1 MPKKVLKLLSEN
13 IKVIFHKYW
22 RPILEFTTIILI
34 ALWLGRAYLDFDP
47 NKVVEGGEFFL
58 PTLSHFAWKL
68 LPKCGACV
76 FWNGYINGGYPAF
89 TELLGAFLHPLVFIT
104 TLLFGVINGSKVI
117 ILVCIATIG
126 LGQWWLGREMKLGC
140 VARLWASIMA
150 MIGGHVL
157 GRLQGGDIPLILS
170 IASAS
175 LILPV
180 FIRLKKDPSWR
191 RTILA
196 AVVLAL
202 TWLSGQGYIQIV
214 VILAYLP
221 TIFLYLLNAEKPK
234 YVVCKKALS
243 AVLLSIVLISILL
256 VPLIHFMGNW
266 QKILANK
273 LDSIQPL
280 GYSLTN
286 LVIND
291 LSFYDTTAFEK
302 TVTPWAHINYIGW
315 LPIFLMVLGSVIL
328 VVKKKRRELG
338 FLWLTMALAFVFS
351 SRDPYIPFR
360 NLAVIEQLRSINVGA
375 SLAIQPLLLLA
386 AIGLDAV
393 FNFHWPIA
401 KLGELSQNDKVQLKI
416 TKWLALIAV
425 IFFSIKA
432 PYQFGSQ
439 FLGVRP
445 ILIDQKEIALL
456 KTNSSQWVQ
465 QLDFDWLPNLLESDA
480 KVIIPPEPWSWKDR
494 EKVGP
499 LLRVA
504 DSRNEPNATG
514 VIQNMGVLA
523 LVRDD
528 SQEYAVLSADEMRI
542 PCAAKALGGRIDVN
556 CSAGV
561 SGTLVVRE
569 YYWQGWYAWIDGEP
583 AYLDKRADFLTLSAP
598 AGNHT
603 FHFEYRPWDV
613 WVGLV
618 LSFLGVLFCCILWWK
633 EKRPQGMPAGAKKT

>member
-1 MPKKVLKLLSEN
+1 MPKKVLRILSEK
-13 IKVIFHKYW
+13 IKVTFHKNW
-22 RPILEFTTIILI
+22 QPILEFTTIILI
-34 ALWLGRAYLDFDP
+34 ALWLGRAYLDFDS
-47 NKVVEGGEFFL
+47 NKIVEGGEFFL
-58 PTLSHFAWKL
+58 PTLSHFAWNL
-68 LPKCGACV
+68 LPKCGTCV

-89 TELLGAFLHPLVFIT
+89 SELLGAFLHPLVFMT
-104 TLLFGVINGSKVI
+104 TLLFGVINGSKI
-117 ILVCIATIG
+117 IVLVSMATIG
-126 LGQWWLGREMKLGC
+126 LGQWWLGKEMKLGWI
-140 VARLWASIMA
+140 ARIWAGIMA

-175 LILPV
+175 LILPI
-180 FIRLKKDPSWR
+180 FMRLKKDPSWR
-191 RTILA
+191 KTILA
-196 AVVLAL
+196 AVILAL

-221 TIFLYLLNAEKPK
+221 TIFLYLLKREIPRCEA
-234 YVVCKKALS
+234 CKKALY

-256 VPLIHFMGNW
+256 IPLVHFMGNW

-291 LSFYDTTAFEK
+291 LSFYNTTAFEK
-302 TVTPWAHINYIGW
+302 TVTPWAHINYVGW
-315 LPIFLMVLGSVIL
+315 IPILLMVLGSVFL
-328 VVKKKRRELG
+328 FMNKRRRELG
-338 FLWLTMALAFVFS
+338 FLCLVMALAFVFS

-360 NLAVIEQLRSINVGA
+360 NLAVIEQLRSINVAA

-386 AIGLDAV
+386 ATGLDAIV
-393 FNFHWPIA
+393 NFHWPIA
-401 KLGELSQNDKVQLKI
+401 KLGDLLQNDKVQLEI

-432 PYQFGSQ
+432 PYEFGSQ

-445 ILIDQKEIALL
+445 ILIDQKEVALL
-456 KTNSSQWVQ
+456 NTNSSQWVQ
-465 QLDFDWLPNLLESDA
+465 QLDFDWLPYLFENDA
-480 KVIIPPEPWSWKDR
+480 KVIIPPEPLSWKDR
-494 EKVGP
+494 EMVGP

-504 DSRNEPNATG
+504 DSRNEPNVTG

-528 SQEYAVLSADEMRI
+528 DQEYAVLSSGEMRI
-542 PCAAKALGGRIDVN
+542 PCAANALGGRIDVT
-556 CSAGV
+556 CSAKANGI
-561 SGTLVVRE
+561 LVVRE

-583 AYLDKRADFLTLSAP
+583 AYLDKNADFLTLSAP

-613 WVGLV
+613 WAGMA
-618 LSFLGVLFCCILWWK
+618 LSFLGLILCCILWWK
-633 EKRPQGMPAGAKKT
+633 EKRPQDVPAGATKT